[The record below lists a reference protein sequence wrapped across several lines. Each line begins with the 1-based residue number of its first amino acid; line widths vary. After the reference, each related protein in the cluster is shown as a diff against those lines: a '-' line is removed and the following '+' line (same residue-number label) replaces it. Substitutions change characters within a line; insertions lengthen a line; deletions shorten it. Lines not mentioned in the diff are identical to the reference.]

1 MDKETL
7 SNYGWVVICTLVIAI
22 MIALAT
28 PFGEY
33 IANGVKSTTT
43 GLTEVLNKSLT
54 STGYE
59 ELDDI
64 LGENVQDGFTGT
76 KYIRAKAGTTGYV
89 DEYRKYVY
97 GVKEGHNPLNYFE
110 PINAANYIE
119 MSQGTAQSGVTNATG
134 SVLTIYNDSSK
145 SEVLATYTLIIFG
158 ELDGD
163 GVVTVGDFGCVQY
176 HVAGKTSNL
185 TTNEKLFAAD
195 VTADGVLDKYDENRI
210 LKHVV
215 AHKLIP
221 NNVYATT
228 ELLPNINTEADI
240 DYSINYVYGVPA
252 RSNPLDYFVATNDGY
267 IEMSMGEMNKLIV
280 GKVPN
285 GTGAKLTL
293 YADSSKTEVI
303 EEYTLIVFG
312 DVDRNGLVDTNDAQ
326 SILDYLKG
334 IKDLSDDLSYYAGD
348 INCDGELDKTDADMI
363 TDYAAGNK
371 FPVNIWAQ

>member
-59 ELDDI
+59 ELDNI
-64 LGENVQDGFTGT
+64 LGDNVQDGFTGT

-110 PINAANYIE
+110 PINATNYIE

-134 SVLTIYNDSSK
+134 SVLTVYNDSTK

-163 GVVTVGDFGCVQY
+163 GVVTVGDFGYVQY

-228 ELLPNINTEADI
+228 ELLPNIDTEADI
-240 DYSINYVYGVPA
+240 DYSINCVYGVPA
-252 RSNPLDYFVATNDGY
+252 RSNPLDYFVATNDGC

-293 YADSSKTEVI
+293 YADSSKTKVI

-326 SILDYLKG
+326 SIIDYLKG

-348 INCDGELDKTDADMI
+348 INCDGELDETDVDMI
-363 TDYAAGNK
+363 TDYIGGNK